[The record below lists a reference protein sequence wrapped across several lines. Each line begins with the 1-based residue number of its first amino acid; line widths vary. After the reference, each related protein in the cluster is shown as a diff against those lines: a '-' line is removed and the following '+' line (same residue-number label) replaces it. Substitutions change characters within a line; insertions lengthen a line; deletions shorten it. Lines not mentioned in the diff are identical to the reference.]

1 MEKLYLTAA
10 EKGDKKAMKLALEY
24 ARGLDINCTDASGR
38 SALIL
43 AIQNGSTAVHN
54 SGNSVVVG
62 MIVMIVVLMLFVG
75 DCHDHESL
83 SGHNTGSIASESAG
97 SQYIIKLL
105 LAHNVALGDALL
117 RAVDM
122 QIKQIVDLICE
133 YIKKRKKKFVTHPN
147 TQQLLI
153 EKWFK
158 GLPNWRELSG
168 MKSFLFTIL
177 FGLCFPVFSVAYTIA
192 PQHKFSHFLKIPFV
206 KFVCNTASSFAFL
219 VLLGMQTI
227 GIDSAVAGENKQNEE
242 RYEKLQRENRPSAL
256 TVQEWL
262 IVFWIVGMTWEEIAI
277 VLKNGS
283 RVITDNLQMKILDY
297 STLLLFWGWIGLRF
311 ALSVQVLGGTKEP
324 LVASVNNGTPVLVY
338 IDDGGNT
345 GDVTIKMSNGTMLP
359 DYITT
364 DQMLTQMTPLPFQK
378 IEISYADIISRAFF
392 AVAKVFSFMRLIR
405 ITVVNQQ
412 VGPMQIS
419 LGRMFQDIAK
429 FMMIFCLV
437 WLAFSIG
444 LNQLYWFHALKAELQ
459 CNMAH
464 VDDCKEV
471 FSTMGTTM
479 NTLFWAIFGVTK
491 LDSLEIYGND
501 RWFVEG
507 VGQTLY
513 GAYHVIG
520 IIVLLNILIA
530 MMTKTYTT
538 IEEDAD
544 IQWKYSRAEL
554 WMSYFGEGA
563 ALPPPFNLLPSRL
576 GVEGLIR
583 RFKHGLCTTPE
594 HIKLQQQS
602 MIETKVKEYEEVIH
616 DVVRRYHFEKQR
628 DEEEDVD
635 PWLVQLKQDISGFKY
650 DMFEALGDMD
660 NKINHVQ
667 AKVEDRDVI
676 ESSGPGSEMFH
687 LLADAVASEPRDRYA
702 DLLFI
707 DDEDDDETIYSMS
720 DVPSPS
726 TTTALSVSRGTLDN
740 QRV

>member
-1 MEKLYLTAA
+1 MNRKNMEKLYLTAA

-43 AIQNGSTAVHN
+43 AIQNGST
-54 SGNSVVVG
+54 
-62 MIVMIVVLMLFVG
+62 
-75 DCHDHESL
+75 D
-83 SGHNTGSIASESAG
+83 
-97 SQYIIKLL
+97 IIKLL

-311 ALSVQVLGGTKEP
+311 ALSVQV
-324 LVASVNNGTPVLVY
+324 
-338 IDDGGNT
+338 
-345 GDVTIKMSNGTMLP
+345 
-359 DYITT
+359 IT
-364 DQMLTQMTPLPFQK
+364 MTPLPFQK